1 MPYLRTGYFRAGYFR
16 PGYFAAGGPAAV
28 PPADSLQEAV
38 RMFLASDANVL
49 AELIGGVQP
58 DMLTPGSGLPAVV
71 VIDPQ
76 DGVTD
81 FITTAGDCVDRGTIQ
96 VSVYAEDVPD
106 QIDVY
111 SAYDNRRN
119 ARRIAGLVAAALND
133 APLTFRDGKL
143 VYFRQSGPPGIIV
156 EKHAGYEGNPLR
168 HQFVLFDYI
177 VSRNIS
183 S

>member
-16 PGYFAAGGPAAV
+16 PGYFAAGGPAAAAT
-28 PPADSLQEAV
+28 ADSLQEAV
-38 RMFLASDANVL
+38 RLFLAADSAIMDQAN
-49 AELIGGVQP
+49 GGVQP

-71 VIDPQ
+71 VVDPQ

-81 FITTAGDCVDRGTIQ
+81 FLTTSGDCVDRGTIQ

-106 QIDVY
+106 QLDVY

-119 ARRIAGLVAAALND
+119 ARRIAGLVANVLND

-143 VYFRQSGPPGIIV
+143 VYFRQSGPPGIVV
-156 EKHAGYEGNPLR
+156 EKHTGYEGNPLR

-177 VSRNIS
+177 VSRNIKS
-183 S
+183 